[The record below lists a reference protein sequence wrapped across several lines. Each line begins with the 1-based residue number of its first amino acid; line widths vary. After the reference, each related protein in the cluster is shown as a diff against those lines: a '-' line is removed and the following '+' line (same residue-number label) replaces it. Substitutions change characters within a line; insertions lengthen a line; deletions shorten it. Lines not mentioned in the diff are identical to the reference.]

1 MNSQL
6 GVVTIQVA
14 LEKAREAGL
23 DLVEVS
29 PNTQPPVCRIMDYG
43 KFLYQQK
50 RKVKLSQ
57 KKQHVMELKELR
69 IRPKIDDH
77 DRDIKIKHA
86 ENFLLRGDKVQF
98 TMMFRGREMMYIDQ
112 GRAAMDFITASLQGC
127 SKVERPADLLG
138 KRMTLILVPSKA
150 VPASGPE
157 KVEKKVSSA
166 PNPSG
171 LNIELPKKAEQQ

>member
-1 MNSQL
+1 M
-6 GVVTIQVA
+6 TIQIA
-14 LEKAREAGL
+14 LDRAREAGL

-86 ENFLLRGDKVQF
+86 EEFLQRGDKVQF
-98 TMMFRGREMMYIDQ
+98 TMMFRGREMMYVDHGKEVMSYIVEQ
-112 GRAAMDFITASLQGC
+112 LQGC
-127 SKVERPADLLG
+127 AKVERAADLLG
-138 KRMTLILVPSKA
+138 KRMTLILVPSKTAGAPAAGPA
-150 VPASGPE
+150 VQKG
-157 KVEKKVSSA
+157 

-171 LNIELPKKAEQQ
+171 LNIEIKTKE